1 MVWPSRARV
10 ILHPT
15 LLDLNTG
22 CIETFP
28 AFGFIHC
35 DFDNRWAQHGIHH
48 DHRDHHHASEHDED
62 VMEMNEV

>member
-1 MVWPSRARV
+1 MVWQPRARV

-28 AFGFIHC
+28 AFGFIHF
-35 DFDNRWAQHGIHH
+35 DFDHRWAQHGIHH
-48 DHRDHHHASEHDED
+48 DHTIINARANMTKMSWR
-62 VMEMNEV
+62 